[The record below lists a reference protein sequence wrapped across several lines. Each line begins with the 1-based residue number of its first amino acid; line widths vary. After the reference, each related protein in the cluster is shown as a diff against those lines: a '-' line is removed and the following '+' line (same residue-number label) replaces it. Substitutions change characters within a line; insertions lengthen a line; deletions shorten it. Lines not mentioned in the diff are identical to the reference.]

1 MRGLE
6 AGTGGS
12 DDARKSGVIL
22 ERRFVKDLKSICDES
37 LPSTKILSEEESGE
51 DDDDAE
57 R

>member
-12 DDARKSGVIL
+12 DARKSGVIL
-22 ERRFVKDLKSICDES
+22 QCRFVKDLKSICDES
-37 LPSTKILSEEESGE
+37 LPSTKILSYEESGE
-51 DDDDAE
+51 DDDDDAE